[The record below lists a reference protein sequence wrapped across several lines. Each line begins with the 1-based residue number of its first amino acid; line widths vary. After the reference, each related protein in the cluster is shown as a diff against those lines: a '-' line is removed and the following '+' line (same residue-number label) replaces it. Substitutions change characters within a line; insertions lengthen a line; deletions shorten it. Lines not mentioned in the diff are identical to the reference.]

1 MEDDAIEPPGVV
13 EGMTREEREE
23 EFVRLLAQGCT
34 VRQAAAAV
42 NINFTTF
49 YRKRKSDPAF
59 AKAWDDAER
68 IKVDHLIAEAERRA
82 MKGSDKLLMF
92 LLTNYVPE
100 RFKSSS
106 QRVEVTNPDGSLTD
120 NDRAAKVDAIL
131 EAARARKAEKAVGDL
146 L

>member
-1 MEDDAIEPPGVV
+1 MEDNLPEPPGIA
-13 EGMTREEREE
+13 EGLTREEREE
-23 EFVRLLAQGCT
+23 EFLRLLSQGNT
-34 VRQAAAAV
+34 VRAAAAGV
-42 NINFTTF
+42 ALPFNSL
-49 YRKRKSDPAF
+49 YRKKHNDPAF
-59 AKAWDDAER
+59 ARRWEDAQR

-92 LLTNYVPE
+92 LLTNYVPD

-120 NDRAAKVDAIL
+120 NDRAAKVAAIL
-131 EAARARKAEKAVGDL
+131 ENARARKAEKAVGDL